1 MEPYNPNKPFISMKL
16 DGSLLD
22 KMVEAG
28 IPLTRALQYFRD
40 NPEGPASETL
50 NLATDETVPFKW
62 QLRTGNATPA
72 SLAEEAVLLA
82 APMPKG
88 TSGSLKVDPIA
99 TKNYNNKLRNMGYP
113 ELAEERPLTA
123 PELEYVQA
131 EFPTDPEMAN
141 AIVDYAGYVP
151 KELKSTKD
159 AVNYSADLLS
169 DMVLDDYVNERIP
182 LDEAQAIVED
192 KYQYPGTINDGEG
205 FYPSI
210 TDMTV
215 GDFDYLDRA
224 TRQELLNR
232 GYTEEAIN
240 NVFGEPY
247 HETWDV
253 NQIIEDPNLT
263 ASEKRA
269 KIEMIDKN
277 RQLEK
282 AIDDLPDGDEIVKS
296 PLMFRLNPDVPMDMM
311 NKISTKRAIR
321 EWNEAVNEM
330 PNNPY
335 PQKIAEPA
343 TYDQPILNNLNDA
356 IAKNYKFTPKVRDGG
371 MFWKEDPN
379 IVTEAIIPEDVADA
393 AWLHHN
399 PQMSNYDILFGNKAR
414 GIPSTLNTNL
424 KQLINT
430 GNLKSKYPDVDWQYD
445 KKGNLVA
452 KYKTADGGYET
463 TGQRAKSKI
472 ADILEKKF
480 PGYKKA
486 MNTPRRNK

>member
-1 MEPYNPNKPFISMKL
+1 MKL

-50 NLATDETVPFKW
+50 NLVTDETVPFKW

-72 SLAEEAVLLA
+72 SLAKEAVLLA

-159 AVNYSADLLS
+159 AVNYSADLVS

-269 KIEMIDKN
+269 KIEMIDQN

-330 PNNPY
+330 SNKPY

-399 PQMSNYDILFGNKAR
+399 PQMSNYNILFGNKAQ
-414 GIPSTLNTNL
+414 GIPSALNTNV

-430 GNLKSKYPDVDWQYD
+430 GNLKSKYPDVVWEYD
-445 KKGNLVA
+445 KKGNMVA

-486 MNTPRRNK
+486 LNTPRRNK